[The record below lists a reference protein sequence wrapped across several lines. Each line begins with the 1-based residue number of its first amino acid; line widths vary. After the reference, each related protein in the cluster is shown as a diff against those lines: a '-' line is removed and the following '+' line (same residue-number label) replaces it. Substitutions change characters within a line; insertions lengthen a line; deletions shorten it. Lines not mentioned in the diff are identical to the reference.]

1 MSKRIY
7 SLWVISEDGYE
18 NNAEFVTSETKRRY
32 LPAAKRLLKSQS
44 VLGKAT
50 VLIEIAWKMEG
61 KVHKAIGAEF
71 LHNDQVQ
78 SGPMRAYVRRRL
90 RQIGLDDG
98 GLPLRARTRT
108 ARIAAIDASEKAF
121 AKKKPPIKK
130 KKKQPAT
137 PRTRTTVGDVL
148 ARIKATKPVSPC
160 NPDFARR
167 MKVAFTPGVRSSIT
181 GTDASNAV
189 QRFIRCDWGDVSRS
203 ETLFNNRKTRGQ
215 SDGSIRGVYQ
225 SRAGRE
231 FWVVYEQHDQ
241 VAVLLLPEEN

>member
-7 SLWVISEDGYE
+7 SLWFISEDYE
-18 NNAEFVTSETKRRY
+18 NNAEFVTPETRTRY
-32 LPAAKRLLKSQS
+32 LREGKKLLKSQS
-44 VLGKAT
+44 EVGKAA
-50 VLIEIAWKMEG
+50 VLIDIAWKMEG
-61 KVHKAIGAEF
+61 KVPKAIGAEF
-71 LHNDQVQ
+71 LHNDRV
-78 SGPMRAYVRRRL
+78 GPARMSTYIERRL
-90 RQIGLDDG
+90 HQIGLDEG
-98 GLPLRARTRT
+98 GLPRSIRSRAGRER
-108 ARIAAIDASEKAF
+108 AIDASEKAF
-121 AKKKPPIKK
+121 AKKKAPIKRKK
-130 KKKQPAT
+130 KKPST
-137 PRTRTTVGDVL
+137 PRTPTTVNGVL
-148 ARIKATKPVSPC
+148 AHIKATKPISPC

-167 MKVAFTPGVRSSIT
+167 MKVSFTPGVRAAIT

-189 QRFIRCDWGDVSRS
+189 QRFTRCDWGDVSRQ